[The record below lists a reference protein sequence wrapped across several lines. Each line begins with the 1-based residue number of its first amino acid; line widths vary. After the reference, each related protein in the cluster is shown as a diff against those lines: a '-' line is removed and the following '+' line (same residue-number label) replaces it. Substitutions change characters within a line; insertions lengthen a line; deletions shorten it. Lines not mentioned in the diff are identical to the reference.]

1 MAQRGARLPLS
12 DLFRLASD
20 ELGATGAVSRDQ
32 PVDPRRLPQSCSV
45 CGGRMYLV
53 PGAIAGW
60 YEVCENRW
68 TDHGA
73 VGSARFLGW
82 DDRCLRFVELD
93 QDS

>member
-1 MAQRGARLPLS
+1 
-12 DLFRLASD
+12 
-20 ELGATGAVSRDQ
+20 
-32 PVDPRRLPQSCSV
+32 
-45 CGGRMYLV
+45 MYLV